1 MPEILEETARLYL
14 HCDKFEVNASLPHE
28 LIVIAFLHND
38 SIIKTSDDI
47 SITNRGQTMRY
58 HNGGPAFSGLK
69 GKKISFLNT

>member
-1 MPEILEETARLYL
+1 MPEILEENARVRLYL

-28 LIVIAFLHND
+28 LIMTAFLHND
-38 SIIKTSDDI
+38 SIIKTRNDI

-69 GKKISFLNT
+69 GEKAHF

>member
-1 MPEILEETARLYL
+1 MPEILGENARVRLYL

-28 LIVIAFLHND
+28 LIMIAFLHND

-58 HNGGPAFSGLK
+58 HNGGLAFPGLK
-69 GKKISFLNT
+69 GEKAHF